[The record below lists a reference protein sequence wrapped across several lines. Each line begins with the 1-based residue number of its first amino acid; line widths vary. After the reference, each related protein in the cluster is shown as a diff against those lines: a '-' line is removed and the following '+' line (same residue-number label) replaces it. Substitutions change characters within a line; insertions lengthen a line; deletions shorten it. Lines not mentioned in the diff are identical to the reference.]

1 MSEETLMD
9 ASTVTD
15 DTASSTS
22 TDDTDE
28 LDNEDIEQDEI
39 SKDDDPEKDE
49 VEEPQKSEKDYKKAF
64 HSSMSERRKLEREIE
79 SLKSNKSGEKNLSE
93 DAIAKLKE
101 KYDEDDLDV
110 IQQIIK
116 KEISSHESNK
126 LEQKEESIF
135 LRDHPEASAAQM
147 KHLRFMQKEFGYSLK
162 YAYDIT
168 FGKDSPKKETPK
180 NHSISGATGD
190 SAASKK

>member
-1 MSEETLMD
+1 MNQTDSMD
-9 ASTVTD
+9 TVTETT
-15 DTASSTS
+15 DTDTS
-22 TDDTDE
+22 TTTEDTDE

-39 SKDDDPEKDE
+39 SNDDPEKDE
-49 VEEPQKSEKDYKKAF
+49 VEEPQKPAKDYKKAF
-64 HSSMSERRKLEREIE
+64 QSSMSERRKLEREIE

-93 DAIAKLKE
+93 DDIAKLKE

-110 IQQIIK
+110 IQKIIK
-116 KEISSHESNK
+116 KEINAHESNK

-135 LRDHPEASAAQM
+135 LRDHPEATAAQM
-147 KHLRFMQKEFGYSLK
+147 KHLRFMQKEFGYALK

-168 FGKDSPKKETPK
+168 FGKDTPKKATPA

-190 SAASKK
+190 SPSAKK